1 MKKAI
6 LILAIVVLLYSLV
19 FPILYFFPSL
29 NASILTFF
37 FYLSSPLFAFIIIVG
52 TLASIYFLIMSLT
65 KKRKI
70 TSISRTSYYL
80 FLLSFIVFPITYTF
94 PKPLPTGSF
103 DLTFSETLWKKSEL
117 VSDSL
122 QITYLQKMLGDLI
135 NIVLPGKSEAEIIKL
150 LGEPE
155 FRDIKNYKIIYELGA
170 ERDTFIRID
179 FEWLEIVLDE
189 KGIYKKSIVSVD

>member
-19 FPILYFFPSL
+19 FPILYFFQSL
-29 NASILTFF
+29 NDSILTFF
-37 FYLSSPLFAFIIIVG
+37 FYLSSPLFAIIIIVG
-52 TLASIYFLIMSLT
+52 TLTSIYFLIKSLI
-65 KKRKI
+65 KKEKI
-70 TSISRTSYYL
+70 TSISRTSYYIFL
-80 FLLSFIVFPITYTF
+80 FSFIVFPVTYMF

-122 QITYLQKMLGDLI
+122 QITNRQKMLGDLI

-155 FRDIKNYKIIYELGA
+155 YRDIKDFKIEYVLGA

>member
-1 MKKAI
+1 MKKTI

-37 FYLSSPLFAFIIIVG
+37 FYLSSPLFAIIIIVG
-52 TLASIYFLIMSLT
+52 ALTSIYFLIKSLI
-65 KKRKI
+65 KKGKI
-70 TSISRTSYYL
+70 NSISRTSSYL
-80 FLLSFIVFPITYTF
+80 FLLSFIVFPITYMF

-103 DLTFSETLWKKSEL
+103 DLTFSKTLWKKSEL
-117 VSDSL
+117 GSDSI
-122 QITYLQKMLGDLI
+122 QITNRQKMLGDLI

-155 FRDIKNYKIIYELGA
+155 HRDIKKYKIIYELGA
-170 ERDTFIRID
+170 ERDTFIP
-179 FEWLEIVLDE
+179 VS
-189 KGIYKKSIVSVD
+189 YKHLTLPKNDLVKI